1 MSRAGFSVLPKQMSG
16 SRCGLSCY
24 TAGCPSR
31 GENFHLPS
39 RKLGEMTSTYSRVT
53 RSRRLVQKFRI
64 REMAIAEL
72 HLEKAVAV
80 TTA

>member
-1 MSRAGFSVLPKQMSG
+1 
-16 SRCGLSCY
+16 
-24 TAGCPSR
+24 
-31 GENFHLPS
+31 
-39 RKLGEMTSTYSRVT
+39 MTSTYSRVT

-72 HLEKAVAV
+72 LREKAVAV